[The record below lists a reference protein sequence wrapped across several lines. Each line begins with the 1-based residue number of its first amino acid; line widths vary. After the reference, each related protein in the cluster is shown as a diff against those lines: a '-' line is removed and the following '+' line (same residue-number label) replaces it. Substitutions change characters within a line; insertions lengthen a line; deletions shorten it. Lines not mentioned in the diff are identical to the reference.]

1 MKILKLGQSLG
12 NSNGGSTPETDFI
25 FTVDTTIAG
34 SSGTAKFLTPIV
46 GTSVAYNVDW
56 GDGSTD
62 TGLTA
67 AITHTYSSAASYT
80 IKISGGMDG
89 WSFGNGGDKLK
100 MTNISNWGIFKVDS
114 NATFYGCSN
123 MTCTATDKVTTTG
136 NQLQNTFRNCTLFNG
151 NISNWDVSSGTR
163 MDFFFF
169 NCAAFNQDIGSWD
182 VSNVTTLNKM
192 FQGASLFNQN
202 IGAWDVSSC
211 TVFGNF
217 MLSATS
223 ASFSTANLDAIYN
236 GWSLLTLS
244 ANETITFGSAKYSA
258 AGVAGRAVLTSAPN
272 NWTITDGGL

>member
-34 SSGTAKFLTPIV
+34 STGVGNMNLPIGSGNNI
-46 GTSVAYNVDW
+46 NIDW
-56 GDGSTD
+56 GDGSVD
-62 TGLTA
+62 TGVTFSV
-67 AITHTYSSAASYT
+67 THFYASAAVYT
-80 IKISGGMDG
+80 IKVSGTLTK
-89 WSFGNGGDKLK
+89 WSFANGDDKLK
-100 MTNISNWGIFKVDS
+100 MLDIVNWGIFNFDL
-114 NATFYGCSN
+114 NAAFYGCSN
-123 MTCTATDKVTTTG
+123 MTCSATDKVTITG
-136 NQLQNTFRNCTLFNG
+136 TLLQNSFRNCTLFNG
-151 NISNWDVSSGTR
+151 NISNWNVSSATR

-192 FQGASLFNQN
+192 FQGATLFNQN

-211 TVFGNF
+211 TVFTSF
-217 MLSATS
+217 MVSATA